1 MDKKLWNLYKS
12 NSEKQCIIKMFNPNE
27 VNDLNPSCQQILE
40 YAAKHWSMLPFNSAI
55 LDDIDLIDINFQ
67 LQNIGDFTMEGSIIS
82 REAYSSFIDEFELK
96 RLGITEEKTI
106 ILLNDD
112 KDVLLPKSNY
122 RAKASLMEPLSLW
135 LYFNFEFF
143 KPMLLSQR
151 FDIILRNCDALG
163 IDMPQIPNSKN
174 YKAYLMYYYDICV
187 AWHNFQVENDLT
199 DEEFCACLY
208 DFADMYSKEI
218 AYAEMPT
225 PTNVWLTGASG
236 EDFDFL
242 DSNENSLESVWAC
255 NERTRRGDIVI
266 IYCKSPR
273 SYIHSI
279 WRAKS
284 GGIFNPFDYYH
295 CRTTVCDGTII
306 PQISYNDLKAD
317 EYFSKVP
324 IVRKNLQGINGVS
337 LTAED
342 YAQLQRLI
350 KEKGGNPDVLPKLFD
365 SNGYKFEGIGNGK
378 EKDVEEK
385 ILIPAL
391 RMLGYED
398 SDWTRQLKIK
408 KGRKESEIPDFV
420 FFPRGDKHFEYA
432 PFIIEAKLDMSS
444 VVERRKAF
452 DQGRSYA
459 QGLHASYMGICDKER
474 IIIYEANN
482 DGSYSYSNP
491 IFEKSWAAIFC
502 DDTIGADLKKIVGK
516 ENIKAIKVK

>member
-12 NSEKQCIIKMFNPNE
+12 NPEKQKIIKMFHPNDVE
-27 VNDLNPSCQQILE
+27 DLYPNCQQILE
-40 YAAKHWSMLPFNSAI
+40 YAAKHWSLLPFNSAV
-55 LDDIDLIDINFQ
+55 LDDIDLIDVNFQ
-67 LQNIGDFTMEGSIIS
+67 LQNIDGLPMEGNIVP
-82 REAYSSFIDEFELK
+82 RDAYSSFIEEFELK
-96 RLGITEEKTI
+96 RFGVTEDNTI
-106 ILLNDD
+106 ILLDD
-112 KDVLLPKSNY
+112 EKDLLLPKSQY
-122 RAKASLMEPLSLW
+122 RAKASLIEPLSLW

-163 IDMPQIPNSKN
+163 IDMPQIPNSNN

-187 AWHNFQVENDLT
+187 AWHNFQVENGLT

-208 DFADMYSKEI
+208 DFADMYSEEAIEK
-218 AYAEMPT
+218 EMPT

-236 EDFDFL
+236 GDFELL
-242 DSNENSLESVWAC
+242 DSNDDNLESIWAC

-365 SNGYKFEGIGNGK
+365 SNGYKFEGIGDGK

-391 RMLGYED
+391 ERLGYKEG
-398 SDWTRQLKIK
+398 DWTRQLKLK
-408 KGRKESEIPDFV
+408 KGRGESEIPDFV
-420 FFPRGDKHFEYA
+420 FFPHGDKHFETA

-452 DQGRSYA
+452 SQGRSYA
-459 QGLHASYMGICDKER
+459 QSLHSNYMGICDKER
-474 IIIYEANN
+474 IIVYKANN
-482 DGSYSYSNP
+482 EGVYNYSNP
-491 IFEKSWAAIFC
+491 IFEKSWAAIFG
-502 DDTIGADLKKIVGK
+502 DETIGADLKKIIGR
-516 ENIKAIKVK
+516 ENIKALVK

>member
-12 NSEKQCIIKMFNPNE
+12 NPEKQGVIKMFNPND
-27 VNDLNPSCQQILE
+27 VKDLYLNCQQILE
-40 YAAKHWSMLPFNSAI
+40 YAARHWSMLPFNTAI
-55 LDDIDLIDINFQ
+55 LDEIDLIDINFQ
-67 LQNIGDFTMEGSIIS
+67 LQNIDSLPMDGELIS
-82 REAYSSFIDEFELK
+82 RDAYSSFIEEFELRK
-96 RLGITEEKTI
+96 PDVTEGNTV
-106 ILLNDD
+106 ILLDDD
-112 KDVLLPKSNY
+112 KDTLLPKSQY
-122 RAKASLMEPLSLW
+122 RAKASLIEPLSLW

-163 IDMPQIPNSKN
+163 IDMPPIPNSKN

-187 AWHNFQVENDLT
+187 TWHNFQIENGLT

-208 DFADMYSKEI
+208 DFADMYSEEFVEN
-218 AYAEMPT
+218 EMPT

-236 EDFDFL
+236 GDFELL
-242 DSNENSLESVWAC
+242 DSNDDKLESIWAC

-295 CRTTVCDGTII
+295 CRTTVCDGAII
-306 PQISYNDLKAD
+306 PQISYYDLKAD
-317 EYFSKVP
+317 DYFSKVP

-350 KEKGGNPDVLPKLFD
+350 KEKGGNLDALPKLFD
-365 SNGYKFEGIGNGK
+365 SNGYKFEGIGKGK

-391 RMLGYED
+391 EKLGYKEK
-398 SDWTRQLKIK
+398 DWTRQLKLK
-408 KGRKESEIPDFV
+408 KGRTESEIPDFV
-420 FFPRGDKHFEYA
+420 FFSHGDKHFETA

-452 DQGRSYA
+452 NQCRSYA
-459 QGLHASYMGICDKER
+459 QSLHSSYMGICDKER
-474 IIIYEANN
+474 IIIYKANK
-482 DGSYSYSNP
+482 DGIYCYSNP
-491 IFEKSWAAIFC
+491 IFEKSWAAIFS
-502 DDTIGADLKKIVGK
+502 DDTIGADLKKIIGR
-516 ENIKAIKVK
+516 ENIKNL

>member
-12 NSEKQCIIKMFNPNE
+12 NPEKQKIIKMFHPNDVE
-27 VNDLNPSCQQILE
+27 DLYPNCQQILE

-55 LDDIDLIDINFQ
+55 LKDIDLIDINFQ
-67 LQNIGDFTMEGSIIS
+67 LQNIYSLPIEEKIVPRD
-82 REAYSSFIDEFELK
+82 AYSSFIEEFELK
-96 RLGITEEKTI
+96 RYGVTEEKTI
-106 ILLNDD
+106 ILLDDD
-112 KDVLLPKSNY
+112 KDILLSKSQY
-122 RAKASLMEPLSLW
+122 RAKASLIEPLSLW

-163 IDMPQIPNSKN
+163 IDMPPIPNSNN

-187 AWHNFQVENDLT
+187 VWNKFQEENDLT

-208 DFADMYSKEI
+208 DFADMYSEESIEKEI
-218 AYAEMPT
+218 PT

-236 EDFDFL
+236 GDFELL
-242 DSNENSLESVWAC
+242 DSNDDKLESIWAC

-350 KEKGGNPDVLPKLFD
+350 KEKGG
-365 SNGYKFEGIGNGK
+365 
-378 EKDVEEK
+378 
-385 ILIPAL
+385 
-391 RMLGYED
+391 
-398 SDWTRQLKIK
+398 
-408 KGRKESEIPDFV
+408 
-420 FFPRGDKHFEYA
+420 
-432 PFIIEAKLDMSS
+432 
-444 VVERRKAF
+444 
-452 DQGRSYA
+452 
-459 QGLHASYMGICDKER
+459 
-474 IIIYEANN
+474 
-482 DGSYSYSNP
+482 
-491 IFEKSWAAIFC
+491 
-502 DDTIGADLKKIVGK
+502 
-516 ENIKAIKVK
+516 